1 MNGHP
6 QPEDLDLLA
15 LGALDPT
22 ERQSAEA
29 HVRACVECQ
38 RRLEEARGRLAL
50 LSLSAPEQTPSPRA
64 RQQLLDRIR
73 FTLSPA
79 QRDEGPARATVPVS
93 GFRAWLQQASLT
105 FAVASLV
112 LFASTVWLG
121 YVNRELFRLND
132 NLRGQIATLHESAER
147 QRQETA
153 RTRAVMDVL
162 SAPDAVRVTLVA
174 AQARPLPQGR
184 AFYHSRKGLVF
195 TASNLRPL
203 PAGKTY
209 QLWLIPTEGNPIS
222 AGVFDP
228 DAQGSG
234 AVLLPPLPEGVA
246 AKAFAVTV
254 EPAGGVPQPTGPIVL
269 LGSAS

>member
-6 QPEDLDLLA
+6 QPEELDLLA
-15 LGALDPT
+15 LGALDAD
-22 ERQSAEA
+22 ERQPLET
-29 HVRACVECQ
+29 HVRGCVECQ
-38 RRLEEARGRLAL
+38 RRLEEAHGRLAL
-50 LSLSAPEQTPSPRA
+50 LSLNAPEQALSPRVK
-64 RQQLLDRIR
+64 QQLLERIKAR
-73 FTLSPA
+73 PA
-79 QRDEGPARATVPVS
+79 VAPARAS

-105 FAVASLV
+105 FAIASVV

-121 YVNRELFRLND
+121 YANRELFRRND
-132 NLRGQIATLHESAER
+132 DLRRQIAALHESAER

-153 RTRAVMDVL
+153 RARAVMDVL

-184 AFYHSRKGLVF
+184 AFYHARKGLVF
-195 TASNLRPL
+195 TASNLLAL

-209 QLWLIPTEGNPIS
+209 QLWLIPAEGNPIS

-228 DAQGSG
+228 DAQGAG
-234 AVLLPPLPEGVA
+234 VILLPPLPEGVA

-269 LGSAS
+269 LGSAG

>member
-6 QPEDLDLLA
+6 QPEELDLLA
-15 LGALDPT
+15 LGALDSAQ
-22 ERQSAEA
+22 RQPLET

-50 LSLSAPEQTPSPRA
+50 LSLSAPVEAPSPRV
-64 RQQLLDRIR
+64 RQQLLNRIHAK
-73 FTLSPA
+73 PVVA
-79 QRDEGPARATVPVS
+79 PVS
-93 GFRAWLQQASLT
+93 GFRAWLRQASLT
-105 FAVASLV
+105 FAIAALV

-132 NLRGQIATLHESAER
+132 DLRGRIAELHESAER

-153 RTRAVMDVL
+153 RARAVMDVL

-184 AFYHSRKGLVF
+184 AFYHARKGLVF
-195 TASNLRPL
+195 TASNLQPL

-209 QLWLIPTEGNPIS
+209 QLWLIPTEGKPIS

-228 DAQGSG
+228 DARGSG
-234 AVLLPPLPEGVA
+234 TILLPPLPAGVA
-246 AKAFAVTV
+246 AKAFAVSV

-269 LGSAS
+269 IGAAG

>member
-6 QPEDLDLLA
+6 QPEELDLLA
-15 LGALDPT
+15 LGALDLD
-22 ERQSAEA
+22 ERQALEA
-29 HVRACVECQ
+29 HVRSCVECQ

-50 LSLSAPEQTPSPRA
+50 LSLTAPTETPSPRV

-73 FTLSPA
+73 TRPA
-79 QRDEGPARATVPVS
+79 TAPARI

-105 FAVASLV
+105 FAIASLV

-121 YVNRELFRLND
+121 YANRELFRLNE
-132 NLRGQIATLHESAER
+132 NLRQQIAALHESAER

-153 RTRAVMDVL
+153 RARAVMEVL

-184 AFYHSRKGLVF
+184 AFYHARKGLVF
-195 TASNLRPL
+195 TASNLQPL
-203 PAGKTY
+203 PSGKTY
-209 QLWLIPTEGNPIS
+209 QLWLIPAEGKPIS

-228 DAQGSG
+228 DAQGAG
-234 AVLLPPLPEGVA
+234 AILLPPLPEGVA

-269 LGSAS
+269 IGTAG